1 MRRPTTTVVPAPLFR
16 RLCFCLLNLVKDPS
30 GLVLIYDSGS
40 AAKLIRLGV
49 DRPEL
54 GVLPPPK
61 TDNMSGMLS
70 TVGDG
75 EGFALL
81 VRFIEECLG
90 GEGGRVDE
98 ECVPLVKRRDM
109 EAVAVE
115 VAASA
120 TGAGV
125 RGKNAGAGGSLL
137 LVG

>member
-1 MRRPTTTVVPAPLFR
+1 MDE
-16 RLCFCLLNLVKDPS
+16 DPS
-30 GLVLIYDSGS
+30 GLVLVYDSGN

-54 GVLPPPK
+54 GVLLPPRK
-61 TDNMSGMLS
+61 TELTPNMSGKLS

-81 VRFIEECLG
+81 ARFIEECLG
-90 GEGGRVDE
+90 GDGGRVDE
-98 ECVPLVKRRDM
+98 ECVPLVKRREM

-125 RGKNAGAGGSLL
+125 RGKNAGADGNLL
-137 LVG
+137 PVEVVG